1 MKKLFYIFASLLG
14 GLILLAGCQE
24 DGKLFDKSN
33 GQFRFGVSSKVLTRT
48 AYGDYNAAGNH
59 QDINWTTKD
68 QIRIYSPT
76 AARRVGVEKGLA
88 ADQRYY
94 WADYKI
100 IIPDA
105 SNKTKATL
113 ENLINDGNGLGNGL
127 AWERGKESDEHKFY
141 AVYPK
146 PELDTEE
153 EEGKGAKLDGCAG
166 KLTMDIPEI
175 QKYSE
180 AGNMEYA
187 YMTAYAKGKGT
198 ASEINLDFYPAFT
211 AFEIDLGTVDAESY
225 VNTFKMEAGTPIA
238 GIYTA
243 TYDAEKADW
252 IYTPSTVKGETS
264 NIVSVAFPQGTTI
277 APAQTSGEETVEAK
291 RIRFTVFTI
300 GTPVTNPKI
309 TFTGS
314 IVATGT
320 EINRSLVLKK
330 AKEDLTFAGCHK
342 HRINGLLLPGE
353 EPSSIS
359 VTVEMDK
366 TKMDWY
372 DGKYSEMVSEDY
384 PQASQFTVTNAI
396 NKRDGGKDSDNTD
409 VAGTNEDNDRQTWY
423 FKKDKAINVDFNISA
438 PVGGTWSVEIEGDA
452 ASFDVTGSY
461 ERITNSGGTVTRQK
475 VEFAAGAI
483 ISGEVNDGHPTKIS
497 LHITPKAGAA
507 ASEDQINL
515 RTYVTNKDDSVK
527 YSLDSET
534 QLYDLR
540 GYHYFVIRTI
550 L

>member
-1 MKKLFYIFASLLG
+1 MEMKKLFYIFASLLG
-14 GLILLAGCQE
+14 GLILLAGCQK

-48 AYGDYNAAGNH
+48 EYGKTADKH
-59 QDINWTTKD
+59 QDINWTADD

-88 ADQRYY
+88 EAERYY

-100 IIPDA
+100 IPDK
-105 SNKTKATL
+105 NVPTNKATL
-113 ENLINDGNGLGNGL
+113 ENLINDGNGKGNGL

-146 PELDTEE
+146 PELDPEE

-187 YMTAYAKGKGT
+187 YMTAYAQGKGT

-252 IYTPSTVKGETS
+252 IYTPSTVEGETS

-277 APAQTSGEETVEAK
+277 APAQTSGEETVKAK

-314 IVATGT
+314 IVKTGT

-330 AKEDLTFAGCHK
+330 ATENLTFAGCHK

-372 DGKYSEMVSEDY
+372 DGVYSEMVSEDY

-409 VAGTNEDNDRQTWY
+409 VAGTNNKADRQTWY
-423 FKKDKAINVDFNISA
+423 FKKDKKAINVDFNVTS
-438 PVGGTWSVEIEGDA
+438 PTNGTWTIEAMGDK
-452 ASFDVTGSY
+452 DVFTISGSY
-461 ERITNSGGTVTRQK
+461 TKYTTTDGTPTGEEVSLSGTS
-475 VEFAAGAI
+475 
-483 ISGEVNDGHPTKIS
+483 ISGSINEGHPTKIS
-497 LHITPKAGAA
+497 LQITPGESA
-507 ASEDQINL
+507 ASGNQL
-515 RTYVTNKDDSVK
+515 YFKTYVTNTDGKK
-527 YSLDSET
+527 ISLDSET
-534 QLYDLR
+534 QLYDMR
-540 GYHYFVIRTI
+540 GYHYFVIR
-550 L
+550 

>member
-1 MKKLFYIFASLLG
+1 MKKLLYIFASLLG
-14 GLILLAGCQE
+14 GLILLAGCQK

-48 AYGDYNAAGNH
+48 EYGKTAGKH

-76 AARRVGVEKGLA
+76 AARRVGVEQGLA
-88 ADQRYY
+88 EAERYY

-100 IIPDA
+100 VPDA
-105 SNKTKATL
+105 SDKTKATI
-113 ENLINDGNGLGNGL
+113 ENLIDDGNGLGNGL
-127 AWERGKESDEHKFY
+127 AWERGKESDPHTFY

-146 PELDTEE
+146 PELDP

-166 KLTMDIPEI
+166 KFTMDIPEI

-252 IYTPSTVKGETS
+252 IYTPSTVEGETS
-264 NIVSVAFPQGTTI
+264 NIVSVAFPEGTTI

-309 TFTGS
+309 TFTGK

-330 AKEDLTFAGCHK
+330 ATEDLTFAGCHK

-372 DGKYSEMVSEDY
+372 DGVYSEMVSEDY

-409 VAGTNEDNDRQTWY
+409 VAGTNDKADRQTWY
-423 FKKDKAINVDFNISA
+423 FKKNSAINVDFNVTS
-438 PVGGTWSVEIEGDA
+438 PTNGTWTIEAMGDTGVFTI
-452 ASFDVTGSY
+452 SGSY
-461 ERITNSGGTVTRQK
+461 TKYTTTTGEVVSLSGTS
-475 VEFAAGAI
+475 
-483 ISGEVNDGHPTKIS
+483 ISGTINEGHPTKIS
-497 LHITPKAGAA
+497 LQITPGASA
-507 ASEDQINL
+507 ASGNQL
-515 RTYVTNKDDSVK
+515 YFKTYVTKDGK
-527 YSLDSET
+527 KISLDSET
-534 QLYDLR
+534 QLYDMR
-540 GYHYFVIRTI
+540 GYHYFVIR
-550 L
+550 

>member
-1 MKKLFYIFASLLG
+1 MKKHLYIFASLLG

-48 AYGDYNAAGNH
+48 EYGGYTETEAGKH
-59 QDINWTTKD
+59 QDINWTADD

-76 AARRVGVEKGLA
+76 AARRVGVEKGLD

-100 IIPDA
+100 IPA
-105 SNKTKATL
+105 SDKTKATI
-113 ENLINDGNGLGNGL
+113 ENLIDDGNGMGNGL

-146 PELDTEE
+146 PELDP
-153 EEGKGAKLDGCAG
+153 EEGKGAELDGCAG

-225 VNTFKMEAGTPIA
+225 VNTFKIEAGTPIA

-243 TYDAEKADW
+243 TYDSENATW
-252 IYTPSTVKGETS
+252 IYTPSTVEGETS

-277 APAQTSGEETVEAK
+277 APAQTSDEETVEAK

-309 TFTGS
+309 TFTGK

-330 AKEDLTFAGCHK
+330 ATEDLTFAGCHK

-372 DGKYSEMVSEDY
+372 DGIYSEMVSEDY

-409 VAGTNEDNDRQTWY
+409 VPGTNDKADRQTWY
-423 FKKDKAINVDFNISA
+423 FKKDNSAINVDFNVTS
-438 PVGGTWSVEIEGDA
+438 PTNGTWTIEAMGDTGVFTI
-452 ASFDVTGSY
+452 SGSY
-461 ERITNSGGTVTRQK
+461 TKYTTTDGTTTGEVVSLSGTS
-475 VEFAAGAI
+475 
-483 ISGEVNDGHPTKIS
+483 ISGTINEGHPTKIS
-497 LHITPKAGAA
+497 LKVTPGASA
-507 ASEDQINL
+507 ASGNQL
-515 RTYVTNKDDSVK
+515 YFKTYVTNTDGKK
-527 YSLDSET
+527 ISLDSET
-534 QLYDLR
+534 QLYDMR
-540 GYHYFVIRTI
+540 GYHYFVIR
-550 L
+550 